1 MHGRRLTDA
10 IASASRIL
18 CDLHVVGLVRSILGV
33 HHLRLL
39 TVSQV
44 ALMLQDGQRL
54 MMSRVR
60 RQLLR

>member
-1 MHGRRLTDA
+1 
-10 IASASRIL
+10 
-18 CDLHVVGLVRSILGV
+18 VVRLVRSILGV